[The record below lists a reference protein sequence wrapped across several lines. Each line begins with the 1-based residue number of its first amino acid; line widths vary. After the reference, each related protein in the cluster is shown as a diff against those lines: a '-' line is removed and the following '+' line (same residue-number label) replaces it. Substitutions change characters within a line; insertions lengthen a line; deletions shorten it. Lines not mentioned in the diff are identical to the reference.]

1 MPTRYIAF
9 FVDESQLG
17 ELPKN
22 PSTEKLDILE
32 GRTSFDM
39 RQLHSFALL
48 DPAKKVLPSRDQK
61 AQERAMLKQSLIY
74 QFEKDDLLFDVFE
87 ILNAQ
92 ELTLRFKV
100 YQKDTFRM
108 LTSCDIGETEL
119 RA

>member
-74 QFEKDDLLFDVFE
+74 QFEKAGG
-87 ILNAQ
+87 NA
-92 ELTLRFKV
+92 
-100 YQKDTFRM
+100 KDNCIWKSAKCCIRCFM
-108 LTSCDIGETEL
+108 ACLDCCIKFINKN
-119 RA
+119 AYI